1 MHGLHTLFYFERKKN
16 VYVVFLLYLFMGICL
31 CEFSFFFLAYF
42 LSAFWKDV
50 SQFFVIKTSILDGAV
65 EWS

>member
-1 MHGLHTLFYFERKKN
+1 MAYIPCFILKEKNLHA
-16 VYVVFLLYLFMGICL
+16 VFLWYLFMGICL
-31 CEFSFFFLAYF
+31 SQFSFFFLAYF
-42 LSAFWKDV
+42 LSVFWKGV